1 MGDSLYH
8 WSTILVYLHK
18 PFIMNV
24 VRSLLMLFLSCSSLM
39 SFAQRGVR
47 LAYIDMDE
55 ILENVDDY
63 TTASLLLEKNVAT
76 WKEDIAVKKMEL
88 KGREEQLQAEKVL
101 LTPELIEDRQNELS
115 LFRSEIVALQTKYFG
130 SQGNYIQQ
138 KNKLLKPIQDQV
150 LSIVRQIAQERKY
163 DFVFDR
169 SSDLVMLY
177 SAKNYDISALVLQRL
192 NAEERIKTRKKQI
205 EERKA
210 KIEQRLKN

>member
-1 MGDSLYH
+1 MKNYRPLLL
-8 WSTILVYLHK
+8 I
-18 PFIMNV
+18 FICV
-24 VRSLLMLFLSCSSLM
+24 LSQFVS
-39 SFAQRGVR
+39 AQRGVR

-55 ILENVDDY
+55 ILENVDEY
-63 TTASLLLEKNVAT
+63 ATASQLLEQNVEE
-76 WKEDIAVKKMEL
+76 WKKEIEVKKMEL

-101 LTPELIEDRQNELS
+101 LTPELIEDRQTELDI
-115 LFRSEIVALQTKYFG
+115 FRKEVVDLQRKFFG
-130 SQGNYIQQ
+130 PNGQYINQ

-177 SAKNYDISALVLQRL
+177 SSKNYDISSLVLQRINTQKRL
-192 NAEERIKTRKKQI
+192 NARKKEL

-210 KIEQRLKN
+210 ALEKRKNN

>member
-1 MGDSLYH
+1 MKNYRPLLL
-8 WSTILVYLHK
+8 ILICV
-18 PFIMNV
+18 
-24 VRSLLMLFLSCSSLM
+24 LSQFVS
-39 SFAQRGVR
+39 AQRGVR

-55 ILENVDDY
+55 ILENVDEY
-63 TTASLLLEKNVAT
+63 ATASQLLEQNVEE
-76 WKEDIAVKKMEL
+76 WKKEIEVKKMEL

-101 LTPELIEDRQNELS
+101 LTPELIEDRQTELDI
-115 LFRSEIVALQTKYFG
+115 FRKEVVDLQRKFFG
-130 SQGNYIQQ
+130 PNGQYINQ

-177 SAKNYDISALVLQRL
+177 SSKNYDISNLVLQRINTQKRV
-192 NAEERIKTRKKQI
+192 NARKKEL

-210 KIEQRLKN
+210 QLEKRKNN

>member
-1 MGDSLYH
+1 LGDTLYY
-8 WSTILVYLHK
+8 WATILVYLHK
-18 PFIMNV
+18 PLIMNAF
-24 VRSLLMLFLSCSSLM
+24 RPLLMLFLCSSLM

-55 ILENVDDY
+55 ILENVDEY
-63 TTASLLLEKNVAT
+63 STASLLLEKNVAT
-76 WKEDIAVKKMEL
+76 WKEDIAIKKMEL

-130 SQGNYIQQ
+130 SQGSYIQQ

-150 LSIVRQIAQERKY
+150 LNIVRQIAQERKY

-192 NAEERIKTRKKQI
+192 NAEERIKTRKKEI

>member
-1 MGDSLYH
+1 
-8 WSTILVYLHK
+8 
-18 PFIMNV
+18 MNAF
-24 VRSLLMLFLSCSSLM
+24 RPLFMLFLCSSLM

-55 ILENVDDY
+55 ILESVEEY
-63 TTASLLLEKNVAT
+63 STASLLLEKNVAT
-76 WKEDIAVKKMEL
+76 WKEDIAIKKMEL

-130 SQGNYIQQ
+130 SQGSYIQQ

-150 LSIVRQIAQERKY
+150 LYIVRQIAQERKY

>member
-1 MGDSLYH
+1 MKNYRPLLL
-8 WSTILVYLHK
+8 ILICV
-18 PFIMNV
+18 
-24 VRSLLMLFLSCSSLM
+24 LSQFVS
-39 SFAQRGVR
+39 AQRGVR

-55 ILENVDDY
+55 ILENVDEY
-63 TTASLLLEKNVAT
+63 ATASQLLEQNVEE
-76 WKEDIAVKKMEL
+76 WKKEIEVKKMEL

-101 LTPELIEDRQNELS
+101 LTPELIEDRQTELDI
-115 LFRSEIVALQTKYFG
+115 FRKEVVDLQRKFFG
-130 SQGNYIQQ
+130 PNGQYINQ

-177 SAKNYDISALVLQRL
+177 SSKNYDISSLVLQRINTQKRL
-192 NAEERIKTRKKQI
+192 NARKKEL

-210 KIEQRLKN
+210 ATEKRKNN

>member
-1 MGDSLYH
+1 
-8 WSTILVYLHK
+8 
-18 PFIMNV
+18 MNV

-55 ILENVDDY
+55 IIENVDDY

-192 NAEERIKTRKKQI
+192 NAQERIKTRKKQI

>member
-1 MGDSLYH
+1 MKALRPVLFVFLF
-8 WSTILVYLHK
+8 TLVQQ
-18 PFIMNV
+18 
-24 VRSLLMLFLSCSSLM
+24 

-55 ILENVDDY
+55 ILENVEEY
-63 TTASLLLEKNVAT
+63 KTASTLLDQNVAD
-76 WKEDIAVKKMEL
+76 WKKDIELKKMEL

-101 LTPELIEDRQNELS
+101 LTQELIEDRKSELQ
-115 LFRSEIVALQTKYFG
+115 LFRSEIIDLQTKYFG
-130 SQGNYIQQ
+130 PTGDYIQQ
-138 KNKLLKPIQDQV
+138 KNNLLKPIQDRV

-177 SAKNYDISALVLQRL
+177 SAKNYDISNLVLQRI
-192 NAEERIKTRKKQI
+192 NAQERIKARKKQI

-210 KIEQRLKN
+210 QIEQRKKN

>member
-1 MGDSLYH
+1 
-8 WSTILVYLHK
+8 
-18 PFIMNV
+18 MNAF
-24 VRSLLMLFLSCSSLM
+24 RPLLMLFLCSSLM

-55 ILENVDDY
+55 ILENVDEY
-63 TTASLLLEKNVAT
+63 STASLLLEKNVAT
-76 WKEDIAVKKMEL
+76 WKEDIAIKKMEL

-130 SQGNYIQQ
+130 SQGSYIQQ

-150 LSIVRQIAQERKY
+150 LYIVRQIAQERKY

>member
-1 MGDSLYH
+1 MKALRPVLFVFLF
-8 WSTILVYLHK
+8 TLVQQ
-18 PFIMNV
+18 
-24 VRSLLMLFLSCSSLM
+24 

-55 ILENVDDY
+55 ILENVEEY
-63 TTASLLLEKNVAT
+63 KTASTLLDKNVAD
-76 WKEDIAVKKMEL
+76 WKKDIELKKMEL

-101 LTPELIEDRQNELS
+101 LTQELIEDRKSELQ
-115 LFRSEIVALQTKYFG
+115 LFRSEIIDLQTKYFG
-130 SQGNYIQQ
+130 PTGDYIQQ
-138 KNKLLKPIQDQV
+138 KNNLLKPIQDRV

-177 SAKNYDISALVLQRL
+177 SAKNYDISNLVMQRI
-192 NAEERIKTRKKQI
+192 NAQERIKARKKQI

-210 KIEQRLKN
+210 QIEQRKKN

>member
-1 MGDSLYH
+1 MKALSPLLFILMF
-8 WSTILVYLHK
+8 TI
-18 PFIMNV
+18 MQQ
-24 VRSLLMLFLSCSSLM
+24 

-55 ILENVDDY
+55 ILENVEEY
-63 TTASLLLEKNVAT
+63 KTASTLLDKNVAS
-76 WKEDIAVKKMEL
+76 WKKDIELKKMEL

-101 LTPELIEDRQNELS
+101 LTQELIEDRKSELE
-115 LFRSEIVALQTKYFG
+115 LFRSEIIDLQTKYFG
-130 SQGNYIQQ
+130 PTGDYIQQ
-138 KNKLLKPIQDQV
+138 KNNLLKPIQEQV

-177 SAKNYDISALVLQRL
+177 SAKNYDISSLVLQRI
-192 NAEERIKTRKKQI
+192 NAQERIKARKKQI

-210 KIEQRLKN
+210 QIEQRKKN

>member
-1 MGDSLYH
+1 
-8 WSTILVYLHK
+8 
-18 PFIMNV
+18 MNAF
-24 VRSLLMLFLSCSSLM
+24 RPLLMLFLCSSLM
-39 SFAQRGVR
+39 SFAQKGVR

-55 ILENVDDY
+55 ILENVEEY
-63 TTASLLLEKNVAT
+63 STASLLLEKNVAT
-76 WKEDIAVKKMEL
+76 WKEDIAIKKMEL

-115 LFRSEIVALQTKYFG
+115 LFRSEIIALQTKYFG
-130 SQGNYIQQ
+130 SQGSYIQQ

-150 LSIVRQIAQERKY
+150 LNIVRQIAQERKY

>member
-1 MGDSLYH
+1 MKALSPLLFILMF
-8 WSTILVYLHK
+8 TI
-18 PFIMNV
+18 MQQ
-24 VRSLLMLFLSCSSLM
+24 

-55 ILENVDDY
+55 ILENVEEY
-63 TTASLLLEKNVAT
+63 KTASTLLDKNVAS
-76 WKEDIAVKKMEL
+76 WKKDIELKKMEL

-101 LTPELIEDRQNELS
+101 LTQELIEDRKSELE
-115 LFRSEIVALQTKYFG
+115 LFRSEIIDLQTKYFG
-130 SQGNYIQQ
+130 PTGDYIQQ
-138 KNKLLKPIQDQV
+138 KNNLLKPIQDQV

-177 SAKNYDISALVLQRL
+177 STKNYDISSLVLQRI
-192 NAEERIKTRKKQI
+192 NAQERIKARKKQI

-210 KIEQRLKN
+210 QIEQRKKN

>member
-1 MGDSLYH
+1 MKALRPVLFVFLF
-8 WSTILVYLHK
+8 TLVQQ
-18 PFIMNV
+18 
-24 VRSLLMLFLSCSSLM
+24 

-55 ILENVDDY
+55 ILENVEEY
-63 TTASLLLEKNVAT
+63 KTASTLLDKNVAD
-76 WKEDIAVKKMEL
+76 WKKDIDLKKMEL

-101 LTPELIEDRQNELS
+101 LTQELIEDRKSELQ
-115 LFRSEIVALQTKYFG
+115 LFRSEIIDLQTKYFG
-130 SQGNYIQQ
+130 PTGDYIQQ
-138 KNKLLKPIQDQV
+138 KNNLLKPIQDRV

-177 SAKNYDISALVLQRL
+177 STKNYDISNLVLQRI
-192 NAEERIKTRKKQI
+192 NAQERIKARKKQI

-210 KIEQRLKN
+210 QIEERKKN

>member
-1 MGDSLYH
+1 
-8 WSTILVYLHK
+8 
-18 PFIMNV
+18 MNAF
-24 VRSLLMLFLSCSSLM
+24 RPLLMLFLCSSLM

-55 ILENVDDY
+55 ILENVEEY
-63 TTASLLLEKNVAT
+63 STASLLLEKNVAT
-76 WKEDIAVKKMEL
+76 WKEDIAIKKMEL

-130 SQGNYIQQ
+130 SQGSYIQQ

-150 LSIVRQIAQERKY
+150 LNIVRQIAQERKY

-192 NAEERIKTRKKQI
+192 NAEERIKTRKKEI

>member
-1 MGDSLYH
+1 MKNYRPLLL
-8 WSTILVYLHK
+8 ILICV
-18 PFIMNV
+18 
-24 VRSLLMLFLSCSSLM
+24 LSQFVS
-39 SFAQRGVR
+39 AQRGVR

-55 ILENVDDY
+55 ILENVDEY
-63 TTASLLLEKNVAT
+63 ATASQLLEQNVEE
-76 WKEDIAVKKMEL
+76 WKKEIEVKKMEL

-101 LTPELIEDRQNELS
+101 LTPELIDDRQTELDI
-115 LFRSEIVALQTKYFG
+115 FRKEVVDLQRKFFG
-130 SQGNYIQQ
+130 PNGQYINQ

-177 SAKNYDISALVLQRL
+177 SSKNYDISSLVLQRINTQKRL
-192 NAEERIKTRKKQI
+192 NARKKEF

-210 KIEQRLKN
+210 ALEKRKNN

>member
-1 MGDSLYH
+1 MKNYR
-8 WSTILVYLHK
+8 
-18 PFIMNV
+18 P
-24 VRSLLMLFLSCSSLM
+24 LLMILICVLSQFVS
-39 SFAQRGVR
+39 AQRGVR

-55 ILENVDDY
+55 ILENVDEY
-63 TTASLLLEKNVAT
+63 ATASQLLEQNVEE
-76 WKEDIAVKKMEL
+76 WKKEIEVKKMEL

-101 LTPELIEDRQNELS
+101 LTPELIEDRQTELDI
-115 LFRSEIVALQTKYFG
+115 FRKEVVDLQRKFFG
-130 SQGNYIQQ
+130 PNGQYINQ

-177 SAKNYDISALVLQRL
+177 SSKNYDISSLVLQRINTQKRL
-192 NAEERIKTRKKQI
+192 NARKKEL

-210 KIEQRLKN
+210 ALEKRKNN

>member
-1 MGDSLYH
+1 
-8 WSTILVYLHK
+8 
-18 PFIMNV
+18 MNAF
-24 VRSLLMLFLSCSSLM
+24 RPLLMLFLCSSLM
-39 SFAQRGVR
+39 SFAQRSVR

-55 ILENVDDY
+55 ILESVEEY
-63 TTASLLLEKNVAT
+63 STASLLLEKNVAT
-76 WKEDIAVKKMEL
+76 WKEDIAIKKMEL

-130 SQGNYIQQ
+130 SQGSYIQQ

-150 LSIVRQIAQERKY
+150 LNIVRQIAQERKY

>member
-1 MGDSLYH
+1 M
-8 WSTILVYLHK
+8 K
-18 PFIMNV
+18 AF
-24 VRSLLMLFLSCSSLM
+24 RLLLFAFLFTQVQQ

-55 ILENVDDY
+55 ILENVTEY
-63 TTASLLLEKNVAT
+63 KTASVLLDKNVTT
-76 WKEDIAVKKMEL
+76 WKKEIELKKMEL

-101 LTPELIEDRQNELS
+101 LTQELIEDRKSELQ
-115 LFRSEIVALQTKYFG
+115 LFRSEIVDLQTKYFG
-130 SQGNYIQQ
+130 PTGDYIQL
-138 KNKLLKPIQDQV
+138 KNNILKPIQDQV

-177 SAKNYDISALVLQRL
+177 SAKNYDISSLVLQRI
-192 NAEERIKTRKKQI
+192 NAQKRIKARKSQI

-210 KIEQRLKN
+210 TIEKRKKN